1 MIKNYLKIAWRS
13 TVRIRNYALINI
25 AGLAVGLTG
34 FIIILLYLNFEL
46 SYDKWDPS
54 LEQVYKIS
62 VRTDEDILQTSPA
75 PLGELLLHKIPFIKA
90 STTMQPAGNY
100 DVLLAAGDKK
110 LFQKGGVE
118 ADSTFLQVFP
128 FEITGADAATV
139 LNKPNAIIVSEALA
153 QKLFGQLD
161 VVGKTI
167 KIHNAFD
174 CEITGVFKE
183 PSTPSHF
190 NAQFIYRSPYEK
202 ENNHWQN
209 FSFQTYVK
217 TNEHVSIAKLEEESN
232 AVYYNERLK
241 KDNVS
246 LENFRKAGHE
256 AGLFADAVK
265 NIHNF
270 PKNGSSN
277 FTTVTVLLILAF
289 LLLLAG
295 AINFSNL
302 SIAASVKRAKEIGIR
317 KVLGSAI
324 GQLRWQFMTEIALQC
339 FIALCVSIIAVLLLL
354 PYFNNSFGIDLR
366 LLQPGNTASVILQI
380 IGCLVV
386 VILLS
391 GLYPAFFLS
400 KYNITRVLKGDYSR
414 GKKGMAFR
422 NALIV
427 VQFAV
432 AAFFITGTLIIR
444 NQMQYM
450 QNRDKGFNGSQ
461 VMRLEAPQKLR
472 DKNFDLTK
480 AALLSVPGVEL
491 VSKTTTVPGDAYDD
505 TSTFAFKY
513 DDHLYRMASVK
524 VSDAYFATLGI
535 QLVKGRMF
543 DSRNADQNTRSAI
556 INESAAKKLNL
567 ADVPGK
573 TISFPGCDTIP
584 VEIVGIIKDFNIA
597 GFENLVQPAVYSI
610 GNSACMFQSGG
621 GILVKING
629 ANPRATVAGVETAWK
644 SLSPDMPIRYSF
656 LDDNFQKLFAEHI
669 RLQRMIS
676 LFSLS
681 AIIISLMG
689 LFALTTFLINQRT
702 KEIGIRKIL
711 GARTVDVSVL
721 VSKDFMKLILIAV
734 VIAMPLAW
742 LATNEWLQ
750 HFSYR
755 INNSLPAFIIGPVII
770 IVVAIITI
778 LSQAIK
784 ASVTNPVNSLR
795 SE

>member
-1 MIKNYLKIAWRS
+1 MLKNYLKIAWRS
-13 TVRIRNYALINI
+13 LVRSKNYALINI
-25 AGLAVGLTG
+25 TGLAVGLTG

-54 LEQVYKIS
+54 LKQVYKIS
-62 VRTDEDILQTSPA
+62 LRTDEDILQTTPA
-75 PLGELLLHKIPFIKA
+75 PLAELLLQKLPFVEA
-90 STTMQPAGNY
+90 STTMQASGDF
-100 DVLLAAGDKK
+100 DVLLTAGDKK
-110 LFQKGGVE
+110 IFQISGVE
-118 ADSTFLQVFP
+118 ADSSFLQVFP
-128 FEITGADAATV
+128 FTITGADAATA
-139 LNKPNAIIVSEALA
+139 LNKPNAIIISEALA
-153 QKLFGQLD
+153 QKLFGQTD

-167 KIHNAFD
+167 RVHNAFD
-174 CEITGVFKE
+174 CEVTGVFKE
-183 PSTPSHF
+183 PSTPAHF
-190 NAQFIYRSPYEK
+190 NTQFVYRSPYEK
-202 ENNHWQN
+202 EGNHWQN
-209 FSFQTYVK
+209 LSYQTYVK
-217 TNEHVSIAKLEEESN
+217 INKGISITKLESEAN
-232 AVYYNERLK
+232 MIYYNGRLK
-241 KDNVS
+241 
-246 LENFRKAGHE
+246 ENDVTLPAFRKAGHQ
-256 AGLFADAVK
+256 AGLFADAIK
-265 NIHNF
+265 DIHNF

-277 FTTVTVLLILAF
+277 FTTVTVLLLLAF

-302 SIAASVKRAKEIGIR
+302 SIASSVRRAKEIGIR

-324 GQLRWQFMTEIALQC
+324 AQLRWQFMMEIALQC
-339 FIALCVSIIAVLLLL
+339 FIALSISIVAVLLLL
-354 PYFNNSFGIDLR
+354 PYFNKSFGIDLR
-366 LLQPGNTASVILQI
+366 LFQSDNISSVVLQI
-380 IGCLVV
+380 IGCLVL

-400 KYNITRVLKGDYSR
+400 KYNITKVLKGDYSR

-450 QNRDKGFNGSQ
+450 QNKDKGFNASQ
-461 VMRLEAPQKLR
+461 VMRLEAPQKIR
-472 DKNFDLTK
+472 EQDFELTK
-480 AALLSVPGVEL
+480 NVLLAVPGVKM
-491 VSKTTTVPGDAYDD
+491 VSKTTTVPGDNYDD
-505 TSTFAFKY
+505 TSTFAFRHKERSF
-513 DDHLYRMASVK
+513 RMTSVK
-524 VSDAYFATLGI
+524 VSETYFSTLNI
-535 QLVKGRMF
+535 LLLKGRMF
-543 DSRNADQNTRSAI
+543 DNRNADQNTRSAV
-556 INESAAKKLNL
+556 INESAAAKLGL
-567 ADVPGK
+567 ANVLGE
-573 TISFPGCDTIP
+573 TITFPGCDSIP
-584 VEIVGIIKDFNIA
+584 IEIVGIVKDFNIA
-597 GFENLVQPAVYSI
+597 GFENLVQPAVYTI
-610 GNSACMFQSGG
+610 GNKACMYQSGG
-621 GILVKING
+621 GLLVKIGEGNIKG
-629 ANPRATVAGVETAWK
+629 TIAGVEAAWK
-644 SLSPDMPIRYSF
+644 AVSPDMPIRYSF

-711 GARTVDVSVL
+711 GARTIDVSVL
-721 VSKDFMKLILIAV
+721 ISKDFMKLILIAV

-742 LATNEWLQ
+742 LATNEWLH

-755 INNSLPAFIIGPVII
+755 IKNSLPAFIIGPVII

-784 ASVTNPVNSLR
+784 ASVNNPVNSLR